1 MWLLA
6 AAAAAAAAAAGESDA
21 EQQWFHL
28 WFVSVALPLTTTLAK
43 KNVGVGL
50 VDAIVGSRCSCL
62 WKMTAFLEK
71 HYQNFVLNVLKTA
84 ALVLG
89 SNSSHCRA
97 AVAAVAVVVAVVAA
111 AAVVAVVAA
120 AAAVDVPVVAAATVV
135 VVVAT
140 VVAFHVEY
148 PKAFA
153 TIHHFDVFVL
163 PTSFA
168 VVSH

>member
-1 MWLLA
+1 
-6 AAAAAAAAAAGESDA
+6 
-21 EQQWFHL
+21 
-28 WFVSVALPLTTTLAK
+28 
-43 KNVGVGL
+43 
-50 VDAIVGSRCSCL
+50 
-62 WKMTAFLEK
+62 MTAFLEK
-71 HYQNFVLNVLKTA
+71 PSQNFVLNVLKTA
-84 ALVLG
+84 AVVLG
-89 SNSSHCRA
+89 SNSSHCCA
-97 AVAAVAVVVAVVAA
+97 VAVAVAVAAAAAAAVSAA
-111 AAVVAVVAA
+111 AAVVVVVV

-135 VVVAT
+135 VVLAT

>member
-1 MWLLA
+1 M
-6 AAAAAAAAAAGESDA
+6 
-21 EQQWFHL
+21 
-28 WFVSVALPLTTTLAK
+28 TTTLGK

-97 AVAAVAVVVAVVAA
+97 AVAAVAVAVVVVVAVVA
-111 AAVVAVVAA
+111 VAA